1 MSLYSKF
8 LEKSTK
14 MSQNILYYRKA
25 LQVGLHISKDFV
37 IFPKKQLL
45 TRWYVERL

>member
-1 MSLYSKF
+1 MFTSIISLIPEYEFYSKF

-37 IFPKKQLL
+37 IFP
-45 TRWYVERL
+45 